1 MHCLNN
7 LIERGENEMSSTET
21 SAMIVELMRQAYS
34 GASGKST
41 AWHGSSVCQLLD
53 GVNASEAAFRLTPD
67 VHNIWE
73 LVLHIAQWDV
83 ICARRL
89 RGEDIRITTGDPGD
103 WPPLPAFSNEP
114 WIATLQHL
122 ETAQKDLLT
131 TVAAMEN
138 EQLMH
143 TVPHYGWTNYLMI
156 HGTLHHDLYH
166 AGQAGLLRQLA
177 ATNGTTA

>member
-1 MHCLNN
+1 
-7 LIERGENEMSSTET
+7 
-21 SAMIVELMRQAYS
+21 MIVELMRQCYF

-41 AWHGSSVCQLLD
+41 AWHGPSVWQLLD
-53 GVNASEAAFRLTPD
+53 GVKAAEAACRPAPD

-73 LVLHIAQWDV
+73 LVLHIAKWDV

-103 WPPLPAFSNEP
+103 WPPLPAFSNES
-114 WIATLQHL
+114 WIATLQQL
-122 ETAQKDLLT
+122 TTAQEDLLT
-131 TVAAMEN
+131 TVAAMED

-166 AGQAGLLRQLA
+166 AGQIGLLRKLA
-177 ATNGTTA
+177 AKKGTTA